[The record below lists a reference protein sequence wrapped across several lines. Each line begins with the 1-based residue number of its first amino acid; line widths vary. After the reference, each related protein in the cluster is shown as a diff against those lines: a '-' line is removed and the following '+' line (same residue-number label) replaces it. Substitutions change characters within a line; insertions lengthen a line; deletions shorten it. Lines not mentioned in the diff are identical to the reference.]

1 MLEFELLQSRGR
13 GPSRLEAA
21 DWVVVAIYFLALIT
35 TGMISSLRNRGSI
48 GGYFLAGQ
56 NANWVVVGAS
66 LFASNIG
73 SG

>member
-1 MLEFELLQSRGR
+1 MANQSR
-13 GPSRLEAA
+13 LVAA
-21 DWVVVAIYFLALIT
+21 DWVVVAGYFLAVIIT
-35 TGMISSLRNRGSI
+35 GIISFSRNRGSI

-56 NANWVVVGAS
+56 NANWLAVGAF